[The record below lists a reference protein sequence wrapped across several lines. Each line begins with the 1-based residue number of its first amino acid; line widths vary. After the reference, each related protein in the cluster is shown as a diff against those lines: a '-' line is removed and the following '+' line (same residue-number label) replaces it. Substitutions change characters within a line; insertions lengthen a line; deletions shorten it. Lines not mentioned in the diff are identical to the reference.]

1 MLRCRAAR
9 RAMLV
14 HRDHTT
20 APRHSLS
27 QVAKGYRGAGDLA
40 GAAPRSCRRL
50 AQAGRNPRLF
60 HLLARVR
67 GRRGTDCRVAWA
79 ELGHQSRFYSAGRC
93 VRPGRLDTIPR
104 VPADFSLSARSW
116 LTGVERHGWLLCRA
130 PETLQLATSNRR
142 ASAKTLDPAGRQS
155 DNAQE

>member
-1 MLRCRAAR
+1 R

-20 APRHSLS
+20 APRHFLS
-27 QVAKGYRGAGDLA
+27 QVAKGYRGAGDPA
-40 GAAPRSCRRL
+40 GAAPRSCRLL
-50 AQAGRNPRLF
+50 AQARRNPPLF

-79 ELGHQSRFYSAGRC
+79 ELGHQSRFYPAGRC

-104 VPADFSLSARSW
+104 VPADLSLSARSW

-130 PETLQLATSNRR
+130 PETQQLAPRIGARLPRHLIPRGGSPTMPKSF
-142 ASAKTLDPAGRQS
+142 AGRP
-155 DNAQE
+155 